1 MPRKRIVLYADDDID
16 DKMWI
21 SEACKTVNESLELH
35 FVENG
40 RQVLQYLHTNDLP
53 SLIVLDLNMPDLDGR
68 QTLKAIK
75 NHVEYQHL
83 PVAIVTTSS
92 SRLDREVCIRL
103 GAALFLTKP
112 DTYSEWQH
120 IVRRLEPLLTSPI
133 NF

>member
-92 SRLDREVCIRL
+92 SRLDSEVCFRL

-112 DTYSEWQH
+112 DTFSEWQQ
-120 IVRRLEPLLTSPI
+120 IVRRLEPLLTTPI

>member
-40 RQVLQYLHTNDLP
+40 RQVLQYLHSNELP

-75 NHVEYQHL
+75 NHVEYKHL
-83 PVAIVTTSS
+83 PVAVVTTSS

-103 GAALFLTKP
+103 GAAIFLTKP
-112 DTYSEWQH
+112 DTYSEWQQ
-120 IVRRLEPLLTSPI
+120 IVRRLELLLTTPI

>member
-112 DTYSEWQH
+112 DTYSEWQQ
-120 IVRRLEPLLTSPI
+120 IVRRLEPLLTTPI